1 MDKTSYSV
9 VDFCSEI
16 ISNQNSQ
23 EIFVPL
29 HLLDHKNNSGAMF
42 ACKNPLFVNYVTCE
56 RSLR

>member
-23 EIFVPL
+23 EIFVLL
-29 HLLDHKNNSGAMF
+29 HLLHNNNNGETMF
-42 ACKNPLFVNYVTCE
+42 ACKKPLFVNYVKCE